1 MLAFDEVIVGIAVAQ
16 LKPLKRSMMLY
27 KQVCK
32 KISGRE
38 GKMPGG
44 EYRAKELFVGSKI
57 FSTGGHT
64 PQKILGYALSLGPVS
79 ADTHTA
85 VT

>member
-32 KISGRE
+32 KNFLVEKEKTGASCKLSYNFIQSDKSSSVGDGRSQDGAWAPHLE
-38 GKMPGG
+38 GN
-44 EYRAKELFVGSKI
+44 
-57 FSTGGHT
+57 TGL
-64 PQKILGYALSLGPVS
+64 KNYS
-79 ADTHTA
+79 
-85 VT
+85 